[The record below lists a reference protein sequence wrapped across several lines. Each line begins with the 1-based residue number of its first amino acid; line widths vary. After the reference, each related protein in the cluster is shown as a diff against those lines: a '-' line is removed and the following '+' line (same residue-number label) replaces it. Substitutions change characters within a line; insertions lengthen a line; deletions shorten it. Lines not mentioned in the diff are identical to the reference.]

1 MQSWDPICDT
11 AAFPY
16 FHELCEPI
24 RKKYGSPYTYW
35 HNSGIDGG
43 GRPGIK
49 PEMDAEYNAAVEN
62 AKAWLKKMYPK
73 ECSEFV
79 RSYAHW
85 SGLRPS
91 PPERGLDGWLAD
103 ETAPAP
109 HGGWPGCQWAWDTS
123 PAGRMSK
130 ITPALCRAY
139 QICVQKRKET
149 DAAAEAA
156 KQKKLQ
162 LATAAQRF
170 REAEDSRK
178 ADMRRVWIQR
188 LCDSL
193 SMHYFP
199 VRVIKGA
206 RRPAEWLPAF
216 NQEVLDR
223 MDRTFEKALAN
234 EIYAEAFAVS
244 KSRADEMIR
253 KHREEEEAA
262 ELAREKRRARLLAE
276 AMLEAQAA
284 RAAPAVPEIAA
295 PVVREEHEFADP
307 VVHEEPEIADPVARE
322 EHAIADPVA
331 RHEGIAMA

>member
-1 MQSWDPICDT
+1 
-11 AAFPY
+11 
-16 FHELCEPI
+16 
-24 RKKYGSPYTYW
+24 
-35 HNSGIDGG
+35 
-43 GRPGIK
+43 
-49 PEMDAEYNAAVEN
+49 MDAEYNVAVES
-62 AKAWLKKMYPK
+62 AKAWLKKTYPK

-91 PPERGLDGWLAD
+91 PPEKGLDGWLAD

-149 DAAAEAA
+149 
-156 KQKKLQ
+156 LQ
-162 LATAAQRF
+162 LVAAAQRF
-170 REAEDSRK
+170 REAET
-178 ADMRRVWIQR
+178 DMRRVWIQR

-193 SMHYFP
+193 AMHYFP
-199 VRVIKGA
+199 TRVVKGV

-216 NQEVLDR
+216 NQIVLDR
-223 MDRTFEKALAN
+223 LYKTCAKALAN
-234 EIYAEAFAVS
+234 EIYAEAFAAS
-244 KSRADEMIR
+244 KPRADAMLSKR
-253 KHREEEEAA
+253 REEEEAA
-262 ELAREKRRARLLAE
+262 ELEREKCRARLLAE

-295 PVVREEHEFADP
+295 PVAREEHEIADP
-307 VVHEEPEIADPVARE
+307 VFREEHEIADPVARE
-322 EHAIADPVA
+322 EHEVHDPVA
-331 RHEGIAMA
+331 RHEGIA